1 MWTIPGL
8 VGLVLMLIASAETN
22 SGNQQSLKSE
32 TTLAV
37 EFDDSEML
45 QEVNSIQIC
54 K

>member
-22 SGNQQSLKSE
+22 GGNQQSLRFE
-32 TTLAV
+32 TDLK
-37 EFDDSEML
+37 FDDTEML